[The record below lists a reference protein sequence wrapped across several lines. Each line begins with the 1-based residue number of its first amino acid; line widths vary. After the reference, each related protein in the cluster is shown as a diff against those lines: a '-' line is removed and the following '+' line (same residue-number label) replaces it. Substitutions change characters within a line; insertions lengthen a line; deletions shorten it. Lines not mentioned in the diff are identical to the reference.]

1 MELPT
6 SQEGETAK
14 KGCAVGH
21 ARHREG
27 MDCKRYSSETIL
39 EEDEC
44 TNGKLPWIQSSS
56 TLMPSCDLV
65 LCPRVCVPA
74 LIRTRALRGRQKGV
88 APVMWTNI
96 VYASGGYVLCEL
108 AALGFVTRPHCSAVA
123 GEVER
128 LLRLHGPKRSV
139 CVLYRHC
146 QGRPREKGGM
156 GTRESKQGTTPPVK
170 PAKTIKVQVTVIEL
184 TQPSFITIPKA
195 GKAHNTSPVC

>member
-14 KGCAVGH
+14 KGCAAGH
-21 ARHREG
+21 ARHSEG

-65 LCPRVCVPA
+65 WFHFGAKPNQPKSPLVLCLHVCMPA
-74 LIRTRALRGRQKGV
+74 LMRTRALRGRQKGV

-123 GEVER
+123 GAVER
-128 LLRLHGPKRSV
+128 LLRLHGPERSG

-146 QGRPREKGGM
+146 QGRPSGEKGTDVEWG
-156 GTRESKQGTTPPVK
+156 RV
-170 PAKTIKVQVTVIEL
+170 
-184 TQPSFITIPKA
+184 
-195 GKAHNTSPVC
+195 